1 MSSER
6 ATIMRHAG
14 TVMVGQLAVMAFSIT
29 DTLVAGHFAD
39 TALAALAVASAT
51 YVTVHISLMGMLQ
64 ALLPVWAE
72 LQGAQ
77 RHSEVGRSVRQALYL
92 CAITA
97 SLGMW
102 ALLCPDLLLNWTQV
116 PLDLQADVRGY
127 LNIVAFGLPA
137 SLLFRMYST
146 LNQSLGKP
154 KLVTWVQ
161 VGALAVKVPLSILLV
176 LGIPNVF
183 PPLGLAGCAWATLAV
198 TLMMISLAMWLLRTQ
213 DFYQPYRI
221 WTSMEKPHAATLL
234 RFVRLG
240 LPSGL
245 AIGVEVTS
253 FTLMSLFIA
262 RLGVVATASH
272 QIVSNMTAVLYMMPL
287 SLSIASSS
295 RVSYWI
301 GAGQIHRARLA
312 LRTGLSLVLL
322 LSLSFAGLI
331 GWQHQVIAEFYT
343 QSPEVAAL
351 AATLL
356 LWLML
361 YHVADA
367 VQVFCVFTLR
377 CYDITVLPLITY
389 TVLLW
394 GLGLAGG
401 YVVAYDVGFDASGLS
416 WVMDWVMGWF
426 TPQSPIAFWQTG
438 SLALYVTTAVLLPVL
453 WRAAYCPTQST
464 HTGQNLL
471 PQP

>member
-1 MSSER
+1 MSTER
-6 ATIMRHAG
+6 ATIMRHAV
-14 TVMVGQLAVMAFSIT
+14 TVMVGQLAVMAFSVT

-72 LQGAQ
+72 LHGAKQ
-77 RHSEVGRSVRQALYL
+77 HTEVGRSVRQALYL

-116 PLDLQADVRGY
+116 PLDLQTEIRGY
-127 LNIVAFGLPA
+127 LTIVAFGLPA

-154 KLVTWVQ
+154 TLVTWVQ
-161 VGALAVKVPLSILLV
+161 VGALIVKVPLSIVLV
-176 LGIPNVF
+176 LGIPNVI

-198 TLMMISLAMWLLRTQ
+198 TLMMISLGLWLLRTQ
-213 DFYQPYRI
+213 DFYKPYRI
-221 WTSMEKPHAATLL
+221 WAPMEKPHAATLL
-234 RFVRLG
+234 RFMRLG

-262 RLGVVATASH
+262 RMGVVATASH
-272 QIVSNMTAVLYMMPL
+272 QIASNMAAVLYMAPL
-287 SLSIASSS
+287 SLSIACSS
-295 RVSYWI
+295 RVSFWM
-301 GAGQIHRARLA
+301 GAGQIHRARQA
-312 LRTGLSLVLL
+312 LRTGLSMVLM
-322 LSLSFAGLI
+322 LSLSLAALI
-331 GWQHQVIAEFYT
+331 GWQHQAIAQLYT
-343 QSPEVAAL
+343 QSTEVALL
-351 AATLL
+351 AGTLL

-389 TVLLW
+389 TVSLW

-401 YVVAYDVGFDASGLS
+401 YLTAYGTGLDLPGFTWL
-416 WVMDWVMGWF
+416 
-426 TPQSPIAFWQTG
+426 TPQSPLAFWQTG
-438 SLALYVTTAVLLPVL
+438 SVALYITTAVLLPVL
-453 WRAAYCPTQST
+453 WRAAYRQK
-464 HTGQNLL
+464 LR
-471 PQP
+471 

>member
-1 MSSER
+1 MSTER

-72 LQGAQ
+72 LHGAQ
-77 RHSEVGRSVRQALYL
+77 RHTEVGRSVRQALYL
-92 CAITA
+92 CIITA

-102 ALLCPDLLLNWTQV
+102 ALLCPSVLLNWTQV
-116 PLDLQADVRGY
+116 PLDLQTEVRGY

-161 VGALAVKVPLSILLV
+161 VGALIVKIPLSIVLV
-176 LGIPNVF
+176 LGIPNLF
-183 PPLGLAGCAWATLAV
+183 DPMGLAGCAWATLAV
-198 TLMMISLAMWLLRTQ
+198 MLLMIALALWLLRTQ
-213 DFYQPYRI
+213 DFYKPYRI
-221 WTSMEKPHAATLL
+221 WAPMEKPHAPTLL

-272 QIVSNMTAVLYMMPL
+272 QIVSNMTAVLYMIPL
-287 SLSIASSS
+287 SLSIAGSS

-301 GAGQIHRARLA
+301 GAGQIHRARQA
-312 LRTGLSLVLL
+312 LRTGLGLVLI
-322 LSLSFAGLI
+322 LSLSLASLI
-331 GWQHQVIAEFYT
+331 GWQHEAIARFYT
-343 QSPEVAAL
+343 QSPDVAAL

-356 LWLML
+356 LWLTL
-361 YHVADA
+361 YHIADA

-377 CYDITVLPLITY
+377 CYGITVLPLITY

-401 YVVAYDVGFDASGLS
+401 YVVAYDTNWDIPLLS
-416 WVMDWVMGWF
+416 WL
-426 TPQSPIAFWQTG
+426 TPKSPIAFWQTG
-438 SLALYVTTAVLLPVL
+438 SLALYVTAAVLLPVL
-453 WRAAYCPTQST
+453 WRAAYRHTQAT
-464 HTGQNLL
+464 RVD
-471 PQP
+471 P

>member
-1 MSSER
+1 MSTER

-14 TVMVGQLAVMAFSIT
+14 TVMIGQLAVMTFSVT

-72 LQGAQ
+72 LHGAQ
-77 RHSEVGRSVRQALYL
+77 RFTEVGRSVRQALYL
-92 CAITA
+92 CAFTA
-97 SLGMW
+97 ALGMW
-102 ALLCPDLLLNWTQV
+102 ALLCPNFLLNWTQV
-116 PLDLQADVRGY
+116 PDALQDEVRGY
-127 LNIVAFGLPA
+127 LHIVAFGLPA

-161 VGALAVKVPLSILLV
+161 VGALVVKVPLSILLV
-176 LGIPNVF
+176 MGIPNVL

-198 TLMMISLAMWLLRTQ
+198 TLMMLSLAFWLLRTQ
-213 DFYQPYRI
+213 DFYKPYGI
-221 WTSMEKPHAATLL
+221 WAAIEKPNINTLL
-234 RFVRLG
+234 RFIRLG

-301 GAGQIHRARLA
+301 GAGQTHRARAA

-322 LSLSFAGLI
+322 LSLSCAALI
-331 GWQHQVIAEFYT
+331 GWQHDTLAQLYT

-351 AATLL
+351 AAALL
-356 LWLML
+356 LWLAL

-367 VQVFCVFTLR
+367 IQVFCVFTLR
-377 CYDITVLPLITY
+377 CYGITVLPLITY

-401 YVVAYDVGFDASGLS
+401 YAVAYLINDSLDIPGI
-416 WVMDWVMGWF
+416 GWL
-426 TPQSPIAFWQTG
+426 TPRSPIAFWQAG
-438 SLALYVTTAVLLPVL
+438 SVALYITVAVLLPVL
-453 WRAAYCPTQST
+453 WRAAYRKIQLK
-464 HTGQNLL
+464 H
-471 PQP
+471 

>member
-1 MSSER
+1 MSTER
-6 ATIMRHAG
+6 ATIMRHAV
-14 TVMVGQLAVMAFSIT
+14 TVMVGQLAVMAFSVT

-72 LQGAQ
+72 LHGAKQ
-77 RHSEVGRSVRQALYL
+77 HTEVGRSVRQALYL

-116 PLDLQADVRGY
+116 PLDLQTEIRGY
-127 LNIVAFGLPA
+127 LTIVAFGLPA

-154 KLVTWVQ
+154 TLVTWVQ
-161 VGALAVKVPLSILLV
+161 VGALIVKVPLSIVLV
-176 LGIPNVF
+176 LGIPNVI

-198 TLMMISLAMWLLRTQ
+198 TLMMISLGLWLLRTQ
-213 DFYQPYRI
+213 DFYKPYRI
-221 WTSMEKPHAATLL
+221 WAPMEKPHAATLL
-234 RFVRLG
+234 RFMRLG

-262 RLGVVATASH
+262 RMGVVATASH
-272 QIVSNMTAVLYMMPL
+272 QIASNMAAVLYMVPL
-287 SLSIASSS
+287 SLSIACSS
-295 RVSYWI
+295 RVSFWM
-301 GAGQIHRARLA
+301 GAGQVHRARQA
-312 LRTGLSLVLL
+312 LRTGLSLVLM
-322 LSLSFAGLI
+322 LSLSLAALI
-331 GWQHQVIAEFYT
+331 GWQHQAIAQLYT
-343 QSPEVAAL
+343 QSTEVALL
-351 AATLL
+351 AGTLL

-389 TVLLW
+389 TISLW

-401 YVVAYDVGFDASGLS
+401 YLTAYGTGLNLPGLT
-416 WVMDWVMGWF
+416 WL
-426 TPQSPIAFWQTG
+426 TPQSPLAFWQTG
-438 SLALYVTTAVLLPVL
+438 SVALYITTAVLLPVL
-453 WRAAYCPTQST
+453 WREAYRQK
-464 HTGQNLL
+464 LR
-471 PQP
+471 

>member
-6 ATIMRHAG
+6 AIIMRHAG
-14 TVMVGQLAVMAFSIT
+14 TVMVGQLAVMAFGII
-29 DTLVAGHFAD
+29 DTLVAGHFSD

-51 YVTVHISLMGMLQ
+51 YVTVHISLMGVLQ

-77 RHSEVGRSVRQALYL
+77 RHAEVGRSVRQALYL
-92 CAITA
+92 CALTT

-102 ALLCPDLLLNWTQV
+102 ALLCPGPLLNWTQV
-116 PLDLQADVRGY
+116 PLDLQADVRSY
-127 LNIVAFGLPA
+127 LSIVAFGLPA

-161 VGALAVKVPLSILLV
+161 VGALIVKIPLSIILV
-176 LGIPNVF
+176 LGIPGVLQ
-183 PPLGLAGCAWATLAV
+183 PMGLDGCAWATLAV
-198 TLMMISLAMWLLRTQ
+198 TLMMIALAVWLIRTQ
-213 DFYQPYRI
+213 DFYTPYRI
-221 WTSMEKPHAATLL
+221 WEPMEKPHAPTLL
-234 RFVRLG
+234 HFLRLG

-272 QIVSNMTAVLYMMPL
+272 QIAANMAAVLYMIPL
-287 SLSIASSS
+287 SLSIACSS
-295 RVSYWI
+295 RVSYWM
-301 GAGQIHRARLA
+301 GAGHIHLARQS

-322 LSLSFAGLI
+322 LSLSLAALMGS
-331 GWQHQVIAEFYT
+331 QHQTIAQLYT
-343 QSPEVAAL
+343 QSHEVAVL
-351 AATLL
+351 AGTLL

-377 CYDITVLPLITY
+377 CYGITFLPLITY
-389 TVLLW
+389 TVSLW

-401 YVVAYDVGFDASGLS
+401 YVVAYGAGLDVSGLT
-416 WVMDWVMGWF
+416 WF
-426 TPQSPIAFWQTG
+426 TPQSPLAFWQTG
-438 SLALYVTTAVLLPVL
+438 SLALYITAAVLLPVL
-453 WRAAYCPTQST
+453 WRAAYR
-464 HTGQNLL
+464 
-471 PQP
+471 QPLS

>member
-1 MSSER
+1 
-6 ATIMRHAG
+6 
-14 TVMVGQLAVMAFSIT
+14 
-29 DTLVAGHFAD
+29 
-39 TALAALAVASAT
+39 
-51 YVTVHISLMGMLQ
+51 
-64 ALLPVWAE
+64 
-72 LQGAQ
+72 
-77 RHSEVGRSVRQALYL
+77 
-92 CAITA
+92 
-97 SLGMW
+97 
-102 ALLCPDLLLNWTQV
+102 
-116 PLDLQADVRGY
+116 
-127 LNIVAFGLPA
+127 
-137 SLLFRMYST
+137 MYST

-161 VGALAVKVPLSILLV
+161 VGALIVKVPLSIMLV
-176 LGIPNVF
+176 LGIPNIM
-183 PPLGLAGCAWATLAV
+183 PPLGLAGCAWATLIV
-198 TLMMISLAMWLLRTQ
+198 TLMMISLAIWLVRTQ
-213 DFYQPYRI
+213 DFYKPYRI
-221 WTSMEKPHAATLL
+221 WAAMEKPHISTLL

-287 SLSIASSS
+287 SLSIATSS

-331 GWQHQVIAEFYT
+331 AWQHEAIANLYT

-356 LWLML
+356 LWLTL

-377 CYDITVLPLITY
+377 CYGITVLPLITY

-401 YVVAYDVGFDASGLS
+401 YAVAYGVGIDVSAYAWL
-416 WVMDWVMGWF
+416 
-426 TPQSPIAFWQTG
+426 TPQSPIAFWQAG
-438 SLALYVTTAVLLPVL
+438 SLALYITTAVLLPVL
-453 WRAAYCPTQST
+453 WRAAYRR
-464 HTGQNLL
+464 
-471 PQP
+471 

>member
-1 MSSER
+1 MSTER

-14 TVMVGQLAVMAFSIT
+14 TVMIGQLAVMAFSIT
-29 DTLVAGHFAD
+29 DTLVAGRFAD

-72 LQGAQ
+72 LHGAQ
-77 RHSEVGRSVRQALYL
+77 RHVEVGRSVRQALYL
-92 CAITA
+92 CAFTA
-97 SLGMW
+97 GIGMW
-102 ALLCPDLLLNWTQV
+102 ALLCPGPLLNWTQV
-116 PLDLQADVRGY
+116 PLSLQSEVRDY
-127 LNIVAFGLPA
+127 LNIIAFGLPA

-161 VGALAVKVPLSILLV
+161 VGALVVKIPLSIVLV
-176 LGIPNVF
+176 LGIPHIL

-198 TLMMISLAMWLLRTQ
+198 TLMMLCLAMWLLRTQ
-213 DFYQPYRI
+213 DFYKPYRI
-221 WTSMEKPHAATLL
+221 WAPMEKPNTTTLW

-272 QIVSNMTAVLYMMPL
+272 QIVSNMTAVLYMIPL

-301 GAGQIHRARLA
+301 GAGNITRARQS
-312 LRTGLSLVLL
+312 LRTGLGMILL
-322 LSLSFAGLI
+322 LSLGLAALI
-331 GWQHQVIAEFYT
+331 GWQREAIASFYT
-343 QSPEVAAL
+343 QSPEVSTL

-367 VQVFCVFTLR
+367 VQVFTVFTLR
-377 CYDITVLPLITY
+377 CYGITVLPLITY

-401 YVVAYDVGFDASGLS
+401 YAVAYGTDIDLAILS
-416 WVMDWVMGWF
+416 WLV
-426 TPQSPIAFWQTG
+426 PQSPIAFWQTA
-438 SLALYVTTAVLLPVL
+438 SLALYITAAVLLPVL
-453 WRAAYCPTQST
+453 WRAAYRQTSST
-464 HTGQNLL
+464 H
-471 PQP
+471 

>member
-6 ATIMRHAG
+6 VTIMRHAG

-72 LQGAQ
+72 LHGAQ
-77 RHSEVGRSVRQALYL
+77 RHAEVGRSVRQALYL
-92 CAITA
+92 CAFTA

-102 ALLCPDLLLNWTQV
+102 ALLCPDFLLNWTQV
-116 PLDLQADVRGY
+116 PTDLQAEVRGY

-161 VGALAVKVPLSILLV
+161 VGALMVKIPLSIVLA
-176 LGIPNVF
+176 LGIPNIL
-183 PPLGLAGCAWATLAV
+183 PPLGLAGCAWATLLV
-198 TLMMISLAMWLLRTQ
+198 MLLMLGLATWLLQTQ
-213 DFYQPYRI
+213 SFYKPYRI
-221 WTSMEKPHAATLL
+221 WAAMEKPHPPTLWH
-234 RFVRLG
+234 FVRLG

-272 QIVSNMTAVLYMMPL
+272 QIVSNMTAVLYMIPL

-301 GAGQIHRARLA
+301 GAGQTHRARQA

-322 LSLSFAGLI
+322 LSLSLAALI
-331 GWQHQVIAEFYT
+331 GWQHQAIAQFYT
-343 QSPEVAAL
+343 QSHEVAVL

-361 YHVADA
+361 YHIADA

-377 CYDITVLPLITY
+377 CYGITVLPLITY

-401 YVVAYDVGFDASGLS
+401 YAVAYGAGFDLSVLS
-416 WVMDWVMGWF
+416 WLK
-426 TPQSPIAFWQTG
+426 PQSPIAFWQTG

-453 WRAAYCPTQST
+453 WHAAYRPTHGTQAL
-464 HTGQNLL
+464 H
-471 PQP
+471 

>member
-6 ATIMRHAG
+6 AIIMRHAG
-14 TVMVGQLAVMAFSIT
+14 TVMVGQLAVMAFGII
-29 DTLVAGHFAD
+29 DTLVAGHFSD

-51 YVTVHISLMGMLQ
+51 YVTVHISLMGVLQ

-77 RHSEVGRSVRQALYL
+77 RHAEVGRSVRQALYL
-92 CAITA
+92 CALTT

-102 ALLCPDLLLNWTQV
+102 ALLCPGPLLNWTQV
-116 PLDLQADVRGY
+116 PLDLQADVRSY
-127 LNIVAFGLPA
+127 LSIVAFGLPA

-161 VGALAVKVPLSILLV
+161 VGALIVKIPLSIILV
-176 LGIPNVF
+176 LGIPGVLQ
-183 PPLGLAGCAWATLAV
+183 PMGLDGCAWATLAV
-198 TLMMISLAMWLLRTQ
+198 TLMMIALAVWLIRTQ
-213 DFYQPYRI
+213 DFYTPYRI
-221 WTSMEKPHAATLL
+221 WEPMEKPHAPTLL
-234 RFVRLG
+234 HFLRLG

-272 QIVSNMTAVLYMMPL
+272 QIAANLAAVLYMIPL
-287 SLSIASSS
+287 SLSIACSS
-295 RVSYWI
+295 RVSYWM
-301 GAGQIHRARLA
+301 GAGHIHLARQS

-322 LSLSFAGLI
+322 LSLSLAALMGS
-331 GWQHQVIAEFYT
+331 QHQTIAQLYT
-343 QSPEVAAL
+343 QSHEVAVL
-351 AATLL
+351 AGTLL

-377 CYDITVLPLITY
+377 CYGITFLPLITY
-389 TVLLW
+389 TVSLW

-401 YVVAYDVGFDASGLS
+401 YMVAYGAGLDVSGLT
-416 WVMDWVMGWF
+416 WF
-426 TPQSPIAFWQTG
+426 TPQSPLAFWQTG
-438 SLALYVTTAVLLPVL
+438 SLALYITAAVLLPVL
-453 WRAAYCPTQST
+453 WRAAYR
-464 HTGQNLL
+464 
-471 PQP
+471 QPLS

>member
-1 MSSER
+1 
-6 ATIMRHAG
+6 
-14 TVMVGQLAVMAFSIT
+14 MAFSIT
-29 DTLVAGHFAD
+29 DTLIAGNFAD

-72 LQGAQ
+72 LHGAQ
-77 RHSEVGRSVRQALYL
+77 RHAEVGRSVRQALYL
-92 CAITA
+92 CTIAAGI
-97 SLGMW
+97 GMW
-102 ALLCPDLLLNWTQV
+102 ALLCPYYLLSWTQV
-116 PLDLQADVRGY
+116 PADLQVEVRSY

-161 VGALAVKVPLSILLV
+161 VGALIVKVPLSIVLV
-176 LGIPNVF
+176 LGIPNVM
-183 PPLGLAGCAWATLAV
+183 PALGLAGCAWATLAV
-198 TLMMISLAMWLLRTQ
+198 TLMMLSLALWLLRSQ
-213 DFYQPYRI
+213 DFYKPYRI
-221 WTSMEKPHAATLL
+221 WVAMEKPHAPTLL
-234 RFVRLG
+234 RFIRLG

-262 RLGVVATASH
+262 RLGVVATSSH
-272 QIVSNMTAVLYMMPL
+272 QIVSNMTAVLYMIPL

-301 GAGQIHRARLA
+301 GAGQIHRARQA

-322 LSLSFAGLI
+322 LSLSLAALI
-331 GWQHQVIAEFYT
+331 GWQHQTIAQVYT
-343 QSPEVAAL
+343 QSPEVASL

-377 CYDITVLPLITY
+377 CYGITLLPLITY

-401 YVVAYDVGFDASGLS
+401 YVVAYGGGFDVSALT
-416 WVMDWVMGWF
+416 WL

-453 WRAAYCPTQST
+453 WRAAYRQT
-464 HTGQNLL
+464 HGAAAQH
-471 PQP
+471 

>member
-6 ATIMRHAG
+6 AIIMRHAG
-14 TVMVGQLAVMAFSIT
+14 TVMVGQLAVMAFGII
-29 DTLVAGHFAD
+29 DTLVAGHFSD

-51 YVTVHISLMGMLQ
+51 YVTVHISLMGVLQ

-77 RHSEVGRSVRQALYL
+77 RHAEVGRSVRQALYL
-92 CAITA
+92 CALTT

-102 ALLCPDLLLNWTQV
+102 ALLCPGPLLNWTQV
-116 PLDLQADVRGY
+116 PLDLQADVRSY
-127 LNIVAFGLPA
+127 LSIVAFGLPA

-161 VGALAVKVPLSILLV
+161 VGALIVKIPLSIILV
-176 LGIPNVF
+176 LGIPGVLQ
-183 PPLGLAGCAWATLAV
+183 PMGLDGCAWATLAV
-198 TLMMISLAMWLLRTQ
+198 TLMMIALAVWLIRTQ
-213 DFYQPYRI
+213 DFYTPYRI
-221 WTSMEKPHAATLL
+221 WEPMEKPHAPTLL
-234 RFVRLG
+234 HFLRLG

-272 QIVSNMTAVLYMMPL
+272 QIAANMAAVLYMIPL
-287 SLSIASSS
+287 SLSIACSS
-295 RVSYWI
+295 RVSYWM
-301 GAGQIHRARLA
+301 GAGHIHRARQS

-322 LSLSFAGLI
+322 LSLSLAALMGS
-331 GWQHQVIAEFYT
+331 QHQTIAQLYT
-343 QSPEVAAL
+343 QSHEVAVL
-351 AATLL
+351 AGTLL

-377 CYDITVLPLITY
+377 CYGITFLPLITY
-389 TVLLW
+389 TVSLW

-401 YVVAYDVGFDASGLS
+401 YVVAYGAGLDVSGLT
-416 WVMDWVMGWF
+416 WF
-426 TPQSPIAFWQTG
+426 TPQSPLAFWQTG
-438 SLALYVTTAVLLPVL
+438 SLALYITAAVLLPVL
-453 WRAAYCPTQST
+453 WRAAYR
-464 HTGQNLL
+464 
-471 PQP
+471 QPLS

>member
-1 MSSER
+1 MSTER

-14 TVMVGQLAVMAFSIT
+14 TVLVGQLAVMAFSVI
-29 DTLVAGHFAD
+29 DTLVAGRFAD

-72 LQGAQ
+72 LHGAQ
-77 RHSEVGRSVRQALYL
+77 RYPEVGRSVRQALYL
-92 CAITA
+92 CGLTAAI
-97 SLGMW
+97 GML
-102 ALLCPDLLLNWTQV
+102 ALLYPGFLLNWTDV
-116 PLDLQADVRGY
+116 PTLLQAEVRNY
-127 LNIVAFGLPA
+127 LTIVAFGLPA

-161 VGALAVKVPLSILLV
+161 VGALLVKAPLSLV
-176 LGIPNVF
+176 LVMGIPGWF
-183 PPLGLAGCAWATLAV
+183 SPMGLAGCAWATLIV
-198 TLMMISLAMWLLRTQ
+198 MLLMLVLALWLVQ
-213 DFYQPYRI
+213 SQEFYKPYRI
-221 WTSMEKPHAATLL
+221 WAPMEKPHLPTLL
-234 RFVRLG
+234 HFVRLG

-272 QIVSNMTAVLYMMPL
+272 QIVSTMTAVFYMMPL
-287 SLSIASSS
+287 SLSIASSA

-301 GAGQIHRARLA
+301 GAGQRHRARQA
-312 LRTGLSLVLL
+312 LRTGLGMVLL
-322 LSLSFAGLI
+322 LSLTVAGMI
-331 GWQHQVIAEFYT
+331 GWQGDAVAHFYT
-343 QSPEVAAL
+343 QSADVAAL
-351 AATLL
+351 AATLFV
-356 LWLML
+356 WLML

-367 VQVFCVFTLR
+367 VQVFIVFALR
-377 CYDITVLPLITY
+377 SYGITVLPLITY

-401 YVVAYDVGFDASGLS
+401 YAVAYGPTPDWPGLS
-416 WVMDWVMGWF
+416 WLI
-426 TPQSPIAFWQTG
+426 PQSPIAFWQTG
-438 SLALYVTTAVLLPVL
+438 SVALYVTAAVLLPVL
-453 WRAAYCPTQST
+453 WRASYTST
-464 HTGQNLL
+464 TRTA
-471 PQP
+471 

>member
-29 DTLVAGHFAD
+29 DTLVAGHFSD

-51 YVTVHISLMGMLQ
+51 YVTVHISLMGILQ

-72 LQGAQ
+72 LHGAQ
-77 RHSEVGRSVRQALYL
+77 QYREVGRSVRQALYL
-92 CAITA
+92 CMLTA
-97 SLGMW
+97 GLGMW
-102 ALLCPDLLLNWTQV
+102 ALLCPNILLNWTQV
-116 PLDLQADVRGY
+116 PLDMQAEVSRY
-127 LNIVAFGLPA
+127 LTIVAFGLPA

-161 VGALAVKVPLSILLV
+161 VGALMVKIPLSIVLV
-176 LGIPNVF
+176 LGVPNVF
-183 PPLGLAGCAWATLAV
+183 DPMGLAGCAWATLV
-198 TLMMISLAMWLLRTQ
+198 VMLLMIALALWLVRTQ
-213 DFYQPYRI
+213 DLYKPYRI
-221 WTSMEKPHAATLL
+221 WAPMEKPHPPTLL

-272 QIVSNMTAVLYMMPL
+272 QIVSNMAAVLYMMPL

-301 GAGQIHRARLA
+301 GAGQIHRARQA
-312 LRTGLSLVLL
+312 LRTGLGLILL
-322 LSLSFAGLI
+322 LSLILVSLI
-331 GWQHQVIAEFYT
+331 GLQHQAIAEFYT

-367 VQVFCVFTLR
+367 AQVFCVFTLR
-377 CYDITVLPLITY
+377 CYGITVLPLITY
-389 TVLLW
+389 TLLLW

-401 YVVAYDVGFDASGLS
+401 YRLAYGSAVDLP
-416 WVMDWVMGWF
+416 WLRWL

-438 SLALYVTTAVLLPVL
+438 SVALYMTTAVLLPVL
-453 WRAAYCPTQST
+453 WRAAYRPSKTP
-464 HTGQNLL
+464 H
-471 PQP
+471 

>member
-14 TVMVGQLAVMAFSIT
+14 TLMLGQLAVMAFSVT

-77 RHSEVGRSVRQALYL
+77 RHAEVGRSVRQALYL
-92 CAITA
+92 CACTSAI
-97 SLGMW
+97 GMW
-102 ALLCPDLLLNWTQV
+102 ALLCPDPLLNWTQV
-116 PLDLQADVRGY
+116 PLDLQSDVRGY
-127 LNIVAFGLPA
+127 LTIVAFGLPA
-137 SLLFRMYST
+137 SLLFRLYST

-161 VGALAVKVPLSILLV
+161 VGALVVKVPLSIVLV
-176 LGIPNVF
+176 LGIPGVL
-183 PPLGLAGCAWATLAV
+183 PALGLAGCAWATLAV
-198 TLMMISLAMWLLRTQ
+198 MLMMMALALWLLRTQ
-213 DFYQPYRI
+213 DFYRPYRI
-221 WTSMEKPHAATLL
+221 WAPMEKPDVAILL
-234 RFVRLG
+234 RFIRLG

-287 SLSIASSS
+287 SLAIASSS

-301 GAGQIHRARLA
+301 GAGHTDKARHA
-312 LRTGLSLVLL
+312 LRTGL
-322 LSLSFAGLI
+322 GLI
-331 GWQHQVIAEFYT
+331 LILSVSLAALIGGQREAITHIYT
-343 QSPEVAAL
+343 QSIEVAEL

-356 LWLML
+356 LWLMV

-367 VQVFCVFTLR
+367 VQVFTVFTLR
-377 CYDITVLPLITY
+377 CYGITVLPLITY

-401 YVVAYDVGFDASGLS
+401 YAVAYGTGFQTGVLS
-416 WVMDWVMGWF
+416 WLV
-426 TPQSPIAFWQTG
+426 PQSPIAFWQTG
-438 SLALYVTTAVLLPVL
+438 SLALYVTVGVLLPVL
-453 WRAAYCPTQST
+453 WRAAYRQTQPTHAART
-464 HTGQNLL
+464 
-471 PQP
+471 

>member
-39 TALAALAVASAT
+39 TALAALAVAAAT

-72 LQGAQ
+72 LHGAQ
-77 RHSEVGRSVRQALYL
+77 RHAEVGRSVRQALYL
-92 CAITA
+92 CAFTA
-97 SLGMW
+97 AIGMW
-102 ALLCPDLLLNWTQV
+102 ALLCPGPLLNWTQV
-116 PLDLQADVRGY
+116 PSDLQDEVRGY
-127 LNIVAFGLPA
+127 LSIMALGLPA

-161 VGALAVKVPLSILLV
+161 VGALTVKVPLSIVLV
-176 LGIPNVF
+176 LGIPDVL
-183 PPLGLAGCAWATLAV
+183 PPLGLAGCAWATLTV
-198 TLMMISLAMWLLRTQ
+198 MLMMVSLALWLLRTQ
-213 DFYQPYRI
+213 DFYRPYRI
-221 WTSMEKPHAATLL
+221 WAPMEKPDSTTLL
-234 RFVRLG
+234 RFARLG

-272 QIVSNMTAVLYMMPL
+272 QIVSNMAAVLYMVPL
-287 SLSIASSS
+287 SLAIASSS

-301 GAGQIHRARLA
+301 GAGQMTQARQA
-312 LRTGLSLVLL
+312 LRAGLNLILL
-322 LSLSFAGLI
+322 LSISLAALI
-331 GWQHQVIAEFYT
+331 GWQRETIASLYT

-356 LWLML
+356 LWLMV

-367 VQVFCVFTLR
+367 VQVFTVFSLR
-377 CYDITVLPLITY
+377 CYNITVLPLITY

-401 YVVAYDVGFDASGLS
+401 YSVAYGTNFDLS
-416 WVMDWVMGWF
+416 NLPWLS
-426 TPQSPIAFWQTG
+426 PQSPIAFWQTG

-453 WRAAYCPTQST
+453 WRAAYRHAPKA
-464 HTGQNLL
+464 HR
-471 PQP
+471 

>member
-6 ATIMRHAG
+6 AIIMRHAS
-14 TVMVGQLAVMAFSIT
+14 TVMVGQLAVMAFGII
-29 DTLVAGHFAD
+29 DTLVAGHFSD

-51 YVTVHISLMGMLQ
+51 YVTVHISLMGVLQ

-77 RHSEVGRSVRQALYL
+77 RHAEVGRSVRQALYL
-92 CAITA
+92 CALTT

-102 ALLCPDLLLNWTQV
+102 ALLCPGPLLNWTQV
-116 PLDLQADVRGY
+116 PLDLQADVRSY
-127 LNIVAFGLPA
+127 LSIVAFGLPA

-161 VGALAVKVPLSILLV
+161 VGALIVKIPLSIILV
-176 LGIPNVF
+176 LGIPGVLQ
-183 PPLGLAGCAWATLAV
+183 PMGLDGCAWATLAV
-198 TLMMISLAMWLLRTQ
+198 TLMMIALAVWLIRSQ
-213 DFYQPYRI
+213 DFYTPYRI
-221 WTSMEKPHAATLL
+221 WEPMEKPHAPTLL
-234 RFVRLG
+234 HFLRLG

-272 QIVSNMTAVLYMMPL
+272 QIAANMAAVLYMIPL
-287 SLSIASSS
+287 SLSIACSS
-295 RVSYWI
+295 RVSYWM
-301 GAGQIHRARLA
+301 GAGHIHLARQS

-322 LSLSFAGLI
+322 LSLSLAVLMGS
-331 GWQHQVIAEFYT
+331 QHQTIAQLYT
-343 QSPEVAAL
+343 QSPEVAVL
-351 AATLL
+351 AGTLL

-377 CYDITVLPLITY
+377 CYGITFLPLITY
-389 TVLLW
+389 TVSLW

-401 YVVAYDVGFDASGLS
+401 YVVAYGAGLDVSGLT
-416 WVMDWVMGWF
+416 WF
-426 TPQSPIAFWQTG
+426 TPQSPLAFWQTG
-438 SLALYVTTAVLLPVL
+438 SLALYITAAVLLPVL
-453 WRAAYCPTQST
+453 WRTAYR
-464 HTGQNLL
+464 
-471 PQP
+471 QPLS

>member
-1 MSSER
+1 MSTER

-14 TVMVGQLAVMAFSIT
+14 TVMVGQLAVMAFSIA

-72 LQGAQ
+72 LHGAQ
-77 RHSEVGRSVRQALYL
+77 RYSEVGRSVRQALYL
-92 CAITA
+92 CAMTA

-102 ALLCPDLLLNWTQV
+102 ALLCPDLLLEWTRV
-116 PLDLQADVRGY
+116 PHELQTDVREY

-161 VGALAVKVPLSILLV
+161 VGALMVKIPLSIILV
-176 LGIPNVF
+176 LGIPNLLS
-183 PPLGLAGCAWATLAV
+183 PMGLAGCAWATLV
-198 TLMMISLAMWLLRTQ
+198 VMLLMIALALWLVRTQ
-213 DFYQPYRI
+213 DFYKPYRI
-221 WTSMEKPHAATLL
+221 WAPMEKPHASTLL
-234 RFVRLG
+234 RFLRLG

-253 FTLMSLFIA
+253 FTLMSLFIS

-272 QIVSNMTAVLYMMPL
+272 QIVSNMAAVLYMIPL
-287 SLSIASSS
+287 SLSIAGSS

-301 GAGQIHRARLA
+301 GAGQIHRARQA
-312 LRTGLSLVLL
+312 LRTGLGLVLI
-322 LSLSFAGLI
+322 LSLSLASLI
-331 GWQHQVIAEFYT
+331 GWQHEAIARFYT
-343 QSPEVAAL
+343 QSPEVAML
-351 AATLL
+351 AGTLL

-361 YHVADA
+361 YHIADA

-377 CYDITVLPLITY
+377 CYGITVLPLITY

-401 YVVAYDVGFDASGLS
+401 YRVAYEGSWNASALS
-416 WVMDWVMGWF
+416 WLV
-426 TPQSPIAFWQTG
+426 PQSPIAFWQTG

-453 WRAAYCPTQST
+453 WRAAYRGT
-464 HTGQNLL
+464 HGLNAKA
-471 PQP
+471 

>member
-29 DTLVAGHFAD
+29 DTLVAGRFAD

-72 LQGAQ
+72 LHGAQ
-77 RHSEVGRSVRQALYL
+77 RHAEVGRSVRQALYL
-92 CAITA
+92 CAMTA

-102 ALLCPDLLLNWTQV
+102 ALLCPDFLLNWTQV
-116 PLDLQADVRGY
+116 PADLQIEVRHY
-127 LNIVAFGLPA
+127 LHIAAFGLPA

-161 VGALAVKVPLSILLV
+161 VGALMIKVPLSIVLV
-176 LGIPNVF
+176 LGIPNVV
-183 PPLGLAGCAWATLAV
+183 PPLGLAGCAWATLVV
-198 TLMMISLAMWLLRTQ
+198 TLMMISLALWLLRTQ
-213 DFYQPYRI
+213 DFYKPYRI
-221 WTSMEKPHAATLL
+221 WAAMEKPHAATLL
-234 RFVRLG
+234 RFMRLG

-272 QIVSNMTAVLYMMPL
+272 QIVSNMAAVLYMIPL
-287 SLSIASSS
+287 SLSIAGSS

-301 GAGQIHRARLA
+301 GAGQIHRARQA

-322 LSLSFAGLI
+322 LSLSMAVLI
-331 GWQHQVIAEFYT
+331 GWQHEAIAGLYT

-351 AATLL
+351 AAALL
-356 LWLML
+356 LWLTL

-377 CYDITVLPLITY
+377 CYGITVLPLITY

-401 YVVAYDVGFDASGLS
+401 YGVAYRAGFEIPGLT
-416 WVMDWVMGWF
+416 WF

-453 WRAAYCPTQST
+453 WRAAYRPSQGTA
-464 HTGQNLL
+464 LA
-471 PQP
+471 

>member
-6 ATIMRHAG
+6 STIMRHAG
-14 TVMVGQLAVMAFSIT
+14 TVMVGQLAVMAFSVT

-39 TALAALAVASAT
+39 TALAGLAVASAT

-72 LQGAQ
+72 LHGAQ
-77 RHSEVGRSVRQALYL
+77 RHAEVGRSVRQALYL

-102 ALLCPDLLLNWTQV
+102 ALLCPDVLLNWTQV
-116 PLDLQADVRGY
+116 PTELQTDVRDY

-161 VGALAVKVPLSILLV
+161 VGALLVKIPLSILLV
-176 LGIPNVF
+176 LGIPQF
-183 PPLGLAGCAWATLAV
+183 LPPLGLAGCAWATLAV
-198 TLMMISLAMWLLRTQ
+198 MLLMLGLALWLLRTQ
-213 DFYQPYRI
+213 DFYKPYCI
-221 WTSMEKPHAATLL
+221 WAPMEKPHAATLL
-234 RFVRLG
+234 RFIRLG

-272 QIVSNMTAVLYMMPL
+272 QIVSNMTAVLYMIPL

-301 GAGQIHRARLA
+301 GAGQIHKARLA
-312 LRTGLSLVLL
+312 LRTGLSLVLA
-322 LSLSFAGLI
+322 LSLSLATWI
-331 GWQHQVIAEFYT
+331 GWQHLAIAQFYT
-343 QSPEVAAL
+343 QSPEVATL

-356 LWLML
+356 LWLAL

-377 CYDITVLPLITY
+377 CYGITVLPLITY

-401 YVVAYDVGFDASGLS
+401 YAVAYGGIHFDATEFAWL
-416 WVMDWVMGWF
+416 V
-426 TPQSPIAFWQTG
+426 PQSPIAFWQTG

-453 WRAAYCPTQST
+453 WRAAYRAKHNPHTQ
-464 HTGQNLL
+464 H
-471 PQP
+471 

>member
-29 DTLVAGHFAD
+29 DTLVAGHFSD
-39 TALAALAVASAT
+39 TALAGLAVASAT

-72 LQGAQ
+72 LHGAQ
-77 RHSEVGRSVRQALYL
+77 RHTEVGRSVRQALYL

-97 SLGMW
+97 GLGMW
-102 ALLCPDLLLNWTQV
+102 ALFSPDLLLQWTQV
-116 PLDLQADVRGY
+116 PHDLQTDIRDY
-127 LNIVAFGLPA
+127 LMIVAFGLPA

-161 VGALAVKVPLSILLV
+161 VGALIVKVPLSIVLV
-176 LGIPNVF
+176 LGIPNVL

-198 TLMMISLAMWLLRTQ
+198 NLMMISLALWLLRTQ
-213 DFYQPYRI
+213 DFYRPYRI
-221 WTSMEKPHAATLL
+221 WAAMEKPHAATLL

-272 QIVSNMTAVLYMMPL
+272 QIVSNMTAVLYMIPL

-301 GAGQIHRARLA
+301 GAGQINRARQA

-322 LSLSFAGLI
+322 LSLSLAALI
-331 GWQHQVIAEFYT
+331 GWQHQSIAQLYT
-343 QSPEVAAL
+343 RSPEVAAL

-377 CYDITVLPLITY
+377 CYSITVLPLITY
-389 TVLLW
+389 ALLLW

-401 YVVAYDVGFDASGLS
+401 YVVAYGAGFDVSGLT
-416 WVMDWVMGWF
+416 WL

-438 SLALYVTTAVLLPVL
+438 SVALFITTAVLLPVL
-453 WRAAYCPTQST
+453 WRAAYRQDL
-464 HTGQNLL
+464 G
-471 PQP
+471 

>member
-6 ATIMRHAG
+6 ITIMRHAG
-14 TVMVGQLAVMAFSIT
+14 TVLVGQLAVMAFSVI
-29 DTLVAGHFAD
+29 DTLVAGRFAD

-72 LQGAQ
+72 LHGAQ
-77 RHSEVGRSVRQALYL
+77 RYLEVGRSVRQALYL
-92 CAITA
+92 CALTTA
-97 SLGMW
+97 IGMW
-102 ALLCPDLLLNWTQV
+102 ALLCPDFLLNWTNV
-116 PLDLQADVRGY
+116 PPALQTEVRHY

-161 VGALAVKVPLSILLV
+161 VGALLVKAPLSVVLV
-176 LGIPNVF
+176 MGIPGWLE
-183 PPLGLAGCAWATLAV
+183 PMGLAGCAWATLIV
-198 TLMMISLAMWLLRTQ
+198 MLMMLALALWLLQSQ
-213 DFYQPYRI
+213 DFYKPYRI
-221 WTSMEKPHAATLL
+221 WAPLEKPHAPTLR

-272 QIVSNMTAVLYMMPL
+272 QIASTMTAVLYMMPL
-287 SLSIASSS
+287 SLSIASSA

-301 GAGQIHRARLA
+301 GAGQHHRARQA
-312 LRTGLSLVLL
+312 LRSGLGLVLL
-322 LSLSFAGLI
+322 LSLTVAGLI
-331 GWQHQVIAEFYT
+331 GWQGDVVARFYT
-343 QSPEVAAL
+343 QSEDVANL
-351 AATLL
+351 AAILFV
-356 LWLML
+356 WLML

-377 CYDITVLPLITY
+377 SYGITILPLITY

-401 YVVAYDVGFDASGLS
+401 YAVAYGPAIDWTVLS
-416 WVMDWVMGWF
+416 WLV
-426 TPQSPIAFWQTG
+426 PQTPIAFWQTG
-438 SLALYVTTAVLLPVL
+438 SLALYATTAVLMPVL
-453 WRAAYCPTQST
+453 WRAAYAKPK
-464 HTGQNLL
+464 H
-471 PQP
+471 

>member
-6 ATIMRHAG
+6 STIMRHAA
-14 TVMVGQLAVMAFSIT
+14 TVMVGQLAVMAFSVT

-72 LQGAQ
+72 LHGGQ
-77 RHSEVGRSVRQALYL
+77 RHAEVGRSVRQALYL

-102 ALLCPDLLLNWTQV
+102 ALLCPDLLLQWTQV
-116 PLDLQADVRGY
+116 PLDLQTEIRGY
-127 LNIVAFGLPA
+127 LTIVAFGLPA

-161 VGALAVKVPLSILLV
+161 VGALIVKVPLSIVLV
-176 LGIPNVF
+176 LGIPNVI

-198 TLMMISLAMWLLRTQ
+198 TVMMLSLALWLLRTQ
-213 DFYQPYRI
+213 DFYKPYRI
-221 WTSMEKPHAATLL
+221 WAPMEKPNAATLL
-234 RFVRLG
+234 RFLRLG

-262 RLGVVATASH
+262 RMGVVATASH
-272 QIVSNMTAVLYMMPL
+272 QIASNMAAVLYMVPL

-295 RVSYWI
+295 RVSFWM
-301 GAGQIHRARLA
+301 GAGQVHRARQA
-312 LRTGLSLVLL
+312 LRTGLSLVFMLGL
-322 LSLSFAGLI
+322 GLAALI
-331 GWQHQVIAEFYT
+331 GWQHQAIAELYT
-343 QSPEVAAL
+343 QSTEVALL
-351 AATLL
+351 AGTLL
-356 LWLML
+356 LWLTL

-389 TVLLW
+389 TVSLW

-401 YVVAYDVGFDASGLS
+401 YVVAYGAGLDVSGLQ
-416 WVMDWVMGWF
+416 WL
-426 TPQSPIAFWQTG
+426 TPQSPLAFWQTG
-438 SLALYVTTAVLLPVL
+438 SVALYITTAVLLPVL
-453 WRAAYCPTQST
+453 WRAAYRQT
-464 HTGQNLL
+464 LR
-471 PQP
+471 